1 MAGVEMQGI
10 EFEIVNDSTEATRGI
25 DELAAALT
33 NLKASLSGGG
43 GSLTTVAKQ
52 IGKIRDALAGLDTGK
67 LTSLSDALGTLTAQA
82 AGVKISSSI
91 GNQLRSIADAVN
103 AIPVTVYDRLTA
115 LADGLRPLTEL
126 GRSNLTSFI
135 NQLSKLP
142 EVIRQLDEVDI
153 DHFAD
158 QMQRLST
165 AMAPLANNMNSV
177 ASGFS
182 RFPSQALRA
191 QRGLDQYS
199 SSARTAA
206 GRTNLL
212 KTALQKVSFARM
224 FQKAISFTAQAISKG
239 TEYIETLNMIKVS
252 MGTYAKEAYNYA
264 QKVGEIVG
272 IDPAEWM
279 QNQAVFNTIIT
290 GFGLAGDK
298 AAVMSKNLT
307 QLSYDLQS
315 FYGEALGTTTTEMFQ
330 KVRSAISGELEPLRN
345 LGYDL
350 SVARL
355 QQEAYNLDIS
365 KSVSQMTQAEKA
377 QLRYHAIMTQVTQVQ
392 GDMARTLDQPAN
404 QLRVLKA
411 QLEQAARAIGN
422 IFIPMLN
429 AVLPVAVAVARALR
443 EIVSAIAALFG
454 VEMADSVTWDDELS
468 GAAGATGAISEDLDD
483 AADNAKKMKQYLMGI
498 DELNVL
504 PSQSDS
510 SASSS
515 SAGGSS
521 FDLDPIEYDFLAEAV
536 EARIGEMQAK
546 IDAFAGWVIGIA
558 ERVGARIRETFGKLD
573 FSGILQSLEPLRA
586 GLMNFLGAVAALGAR
601 IYDRLIEPVF
611 VWFINEFAP
620 VLLKTVG
627 DIMDG
632 IGDAIGYLTPI
643 IDELLEKAVTPAV
656 MTALDFIKDIV
667 KALGNLGD
675 IIAGVSE
682 VIAGLVLG
690 DLDSMTEGL
699 TRTLTGAQN
708 LVTDALDAVQHVVDD
723 VFDWFIGLVDKTL
736 GSELAGVLEEV
747 KNQVDG
753 AFRFVKDIATTVFA
767 TVEDLLTGIIDF
779 VGGVFTMDWERAWE
793 GLKEIVHGILTGIA
807 GTFASLI
814 NTIIR
819 ALNRIQVDIPSW
831 VPLIGGKHFGIN
843 IAEVQVPKLAG
854 GGFVDEGQLFIAREA
869 GAEMVGSLGGHTAV
883 ANNDQIVEG
892 ISAGVSSANEDV
904 VNAIF
909 AVAAQVIAAINEKD
923 SNIYMDGARVTA
935 RVTATQNS
943 QSRMYGR

>member
-10 EFEIVNDSTEATRGI
+10 EFEIVNDSAEASRGI

-67 LTSLSDALGTLTAQA
+67 LTSLSDALGALTAQA

-165 AMAPLANNMNSV
+165 AMEPLANNMNSV

-182 RFPSQALRA
+182 RFPSQAMRA
-191 QRGLDQYS
+191 QRGLDSYS
-199 SSARTAA
+199 RSARTAA

-224 FQKAISFTAQAISKG
+224 FQKAIAFTAQAISKG

-252 MGTYAKEAYNYA
+252 MGTYAEEAYNYA

-279 QNQAVFNTIIT
+279 QNQAIFNTIIT

-315 FYGEALGTTTTEMFQ
+315 FYGEALGTTTAEMFQ

-355 QQEAYNLDIS
+355 QQEAYNLGIS

-392 GDMARTLDQPAN
+392 GDMARTLDQPTN

-454 VEMADSVTWDDELS
+454 VEMADSVTWEDELS
-468 GAAGATGAISEDLDD
+468 GAAGAISEDLDD
-483 AADNAKKMKQYLMGI
+483 AADSAKEMKQYLMGI

-515 SAGGSS
+515 SVGGSS
-521 FDLDPIEYDFLAEAV
+521 LDLDPIEYDFLGEAV

-558 ERVGARIRETFGKLD
+558 ERVGARMGETFGKLD

-586 GLMNFLGAVAALGAR
+586 GLMNFLGAVVELGAR
-601 IYDRLIEPVF
+601 IYDRLIEPIF

-627 DIMDG
+627 DIMNG

-643 IDELLEKAVTPAV
+643 IDELLEKAVIPAV

-699 TRTLTGAQN
+699 TRMLTGAQN
-708 LVTDALDAVQHVVDD
+708 LVTDVLDAVQHMVDD
-723 VFDWFIGLVDKTL
+723 VFDWFIGLVDKTF

-753 AFRFVKDIATTVFA
+753 VFQFVKDIATTVFA

-779 VGGVFTMDWERAWE
+779 VGGVFTLDWERAWE

-843 IAEVQVPKLAG
+843 IAEVQVPRLAS

-923 SNIYMDGARVTA
+923 SDIYMDGARVTA

-943 QSRMYGR
+943 RSRMYGR

>member
-10 EFEIVNDSTEATRGI
+10 EFEIVNDSAEASRGI

-67 LTSLSDALGTLTAQA
+67 LTSLSDALGALTAQA

-165 AMAPLANNMNSV
+165 AMEPLANNMNSV

-182 RFPSQALRA
+182 RFPSQAMRA
-191 QRGLDQYS
+191 QRGLDSYS
-199 SSARTAA
+199 RSARTAA

-224 FQKAISFTAQAISKG
+224 FQKAIAFTAQAISKG

-252 MGTYAKEAYNYA
+252 MGTYAEEAYNYA

-279 QNQAVFNTIIT
+279 QNQAIFNTIIT

-315 FYGEALGTTTTEMFQ
+315 FYGEALGTTTAEMFQ

-355 QQEAYNLDIS
+355 QQEAYNLGIS

-454 VEMADSVTWDDELS
+454 VEMADSVTWEDELS
-468 GAAGATGAISEDLDD
+468 GAAGAISEDLDD
-483 AADNAKKMKQYLMGI
+483 AADSAKEMKQYLMGI

-515 SAGGSS
+515 SVGGSS
-521 FDLDPIEYDFLAEAV
+521 LDLDPIEYDFLGEAV

-558 ERVGARIRETFGKLD
+558 ERVGARMGETFGKLD

-586 GLMNFLGAVAALGAR
+586 GLMNFLGAVVELGAR
-601 IYDRLIEPVF
+601 IYDRLIEPIF

-627 DIMDG
+627 DIMNG

-643 IDELLEKAVTPAV
+643 IDELLEKAVIPAV

-699 TRTLTGAQN
+699 TRMLTGAQN
-708 LVTDALDAVQHVVDD
+708 LVTDVLDAVQHMVDD
-723 VFDWFIGLVDKTL
+723 VFDWFIGLVDKTF

-753 AFRFVKDIATTVFA
+753 VFQFVKDIATTVFA

-779 VGGVFTMDWERAWE
+779 VGGVFTLDWERAWE

-843 IAEVQVPKLAG
+843 IAEVQVPRLAS

-923 SNIYMDGARVTA
+923 SDIYMDGARVTA

-943 QSRMYGR
+943 RSRMYGR